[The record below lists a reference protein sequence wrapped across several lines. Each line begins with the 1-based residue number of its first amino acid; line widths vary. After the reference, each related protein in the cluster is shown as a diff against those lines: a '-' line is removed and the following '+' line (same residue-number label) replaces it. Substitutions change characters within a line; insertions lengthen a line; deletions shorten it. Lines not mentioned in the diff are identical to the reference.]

1 MHFTFL
7 KVSWSSLNY
16 LLWASRNLQKN
27 RDGVF
32 WEKSISSE
40 FEAENNRRIWFKL
53 LEIDFSEISFR
64 EIFWKLVERCKSI
77 YCESRATYRKI
88 IGGDCVVEVIF
99 DEWPIISLFEYQC
112 KKNAVSPK
120 PNHFF
125 EKCFCQPIEKCPNPT
140 MDHRLLSELHL
151 YMRYFC
157 PKGSTKWN
165 SMNDLLFSSR

>member
-53 LEIDFSEISFR
+53 LEIDFSQFSFQ

-88 IGGDCVVEVIF
+88 LGGDCVVEVIF
-99 DEWPIISLFEYQC
+99 DEWPIIFLFGFDA
-112 KKNAVSPK
+112 KS
-120 PNHFF
+120 
-125 EKCFCQPIEKCPNPT
+125 I
-140 MDHRLLSELHL
+140 
-151 YMRYFC
+151 
-157 PKGSTKWN
+157 
-165 SMNDLLFSSR
+165 FSSIHNTLIFLKVGRSFQNYVLWKWSNL